1 MAMFSFDEQAAL
13 FDVTPLPNQFILN
26 YLPEASGD
34 AVRVYLFGLVACY
47 HHEAISDL
55 QQMAREL
62 NMTEDDIRAAYRY
75 WERKGLVQRVADNPP
90 QYRYQNIYQVMMT
103 GAQAQIDPAY
113 EQFAE
118 AIYGVFDNDRRLHG
132 KDVSQCYEWVE
143 QMHLPPDVVI
153 AMMRHMV
160 QKHGKNV
167 SMKKAEQ
174 MAMRLADEK
183 VQTVEEAQE
192 IFRRDQTVWSG
203 SKKVLEKLGLR
214 RYPTEPEQTMY
225 SKWLVEW
232 QFTPDAILR
241 AVDETIKS
249 SNPSFAYIDGILK
262 RLYEQGNIS
271 TEKDVE
277 TSFRQTAENA
287 MPVKEMLR
295 LLGNRALSVND
306 ITIASYK
313 GFRVLYPDS
322 VILLAASQCA
332 KEGARGLDDVMDRLM
347 AWKNRG
353 LKDLSEINEYLR
365 QIDEQNEFLIV
376 LYQAMQLD
384 EKAKP
389 NAADRALVKQWT
401 EEWRFAQMFVLGC
414 APWAAGKKSPMAY
427 LNKMLKI
434 FRGKG
439 ITTMEAAKAER
450 ERFEQQPSQSTAPA
464 ARAPKV
470 VGEQQYTQR
479 TYTPTQDAMDAMMQE
494 WEESHA

>member
-143 QMHLPPDVVI
+143 QMRLPPDVVI

-174 MAMRLADEK
+174 MAMRARGRKGADGGGGAGDF
-183 VQTVEEAQE
+183 QA
-192 IFRRDQTVWSG
+192 RPDR
-203 SKKVLEKLGLR
+203 LE
-214 RYPTEPEQTMY
+214 
-225 SKWLVEW
+225 
-232 QFTPDAILR
+232 
-241 AVDETIKS
+241 
-249 SNPSFAYIDGILK
+249 
-262 RLYEQGNIS
+262 
-271 TEKDVE
+271 
-277 TSFRQTAENA
+277 RQ
-287 MPVKEMLR
+287 
-295 LLGNRALSVND
+295 
-306 ITIASYK
+306 
-313 GFRVLYPDS
+313 
-322 VILLAASQCA
+322 Q
-332 KEGARGLDDVMDRLM
+332 EGAGEVGPAPLPDRAGTDDVQQVASGL
-347 AWKNRG
+347 AVHAGCNPARG
-353 LKDLSEINEYLR
+353 
-365 QIDEQNEFLIV
+365 
-376 LYQAMQLD
+376 
-384 EKAKP
+384 
-389 NAADRALVKQWT
+389 
-401 EEWRFAQMFVLGC
+401 G
-414 APWAAGKKSPMAY
+414 
-427 LNKMLKI
+427 
-434 FRGKG
+434 
-439 ITTMEAAKAER
+439 
-450 ERFEQQPSQSTAPA
+450 
-464 ARAPKV
+464 
-470 VGEQQYTQR
+470 
-479 TYTPTQDAMDAMMQE
+479 
-494 WEESHA
+494 

>member
-1 MAMFSFDEQAAL
+1 
-13 FDVTPLPNQFILN
+13 
-26 YLPEASGD
+26 
-34 AVRVYLFGLVACY
+34 
-47 HHEAISDL
+47 
-55 QQMAREL
+55 
-62 NMTEDDIRAAYRY
+62 
-75 WERKGLVQRVADNPP
+75 
-90 QYRYQNIYQVMMT
+90 
-103 GAQAQIDPAY
+103 
-113 EQFAE
+113 
-118 AIYGVFDNDRRLHG
+118 
-132 KDVSQCYEWVE
+132 
-143 QMHLPPDVVI
+143 
-153 AMMRHMV
+153 
-160 QKHGKNV
+160 
-167 SMKKAEQ
+167 
-174 MAMRLADEK
+174 MRLADEK

-225 SKWLVEW
+225 SKWLVDW

-249 SNPSFAYIDGILK
+249 SNPSFAYLDGILK
-262 RLYEQGNIS
+262 RLHEQGNVR
-271 TEKDVE
+271 TEQDVSGDIE
-277 TSFRQTAENA
+277 GSRKENE
-287 MPVKEMLR
+287 PIKQFLR
-295 LLGNRALSVND
+295 ALGNYS
-306 ITIASYK
+306 ITINDTTKATYK
-313 GFRVLYPDS
+313 SFQTMYPDP
-322 VILLAASQCA
+322 VILLAAQQCA
-332 KEGARGLDDVMDRLM
+332 KWGMTTLQDVMQTLM
-347 AWKNRG
+347 AWQNRS
-353 LKDLSEINEYLR
+353 LRTLPEIDAYMR

-384 EKAKP
+384 EKTKP

-427 LNKMLKI
+427 LNKMLKV

-464 ARAPKV
+464 VRAPKV